1 MAYILVVDD
10 EVGIRELL
18 SEILGDEGHNVAQ
31 ADSAAAAT
39 RLRAQRRPDLVL
51 LDIWMQ
57 DADGISLLKDWAATG
72 QLTMPVIMMSGHG
85 SIETA
90 VEAVRLGAL
99 EFLEK
104 PISLHKLL
112 AAVRRAL
119 MLPERSDGSRINM
132 TRLGRGHAMQDFRR
146 RLHQFAA
153 ASGHLLIKG
162 AAGTPL
168 ELAARSL
175 LAPNGAWLE
184 FGLQS
189 AQALVEAIEQSS
201 TGIVYVADISTLS
214 PLQQRQLAFVLE
226 RLARSKLRLVSAT
239 TAEPAR
245 LLEAGFDPGL
255 LQLIGG
261 VSITMPS
268 LSEHAGD
275 IPEFATFLLNDL
287 IDRGE
292 VSPRKFSTAA
302 LNVLRTRPWP
312 GNHKQLAD
320 AIKALALNTLQEE
333 IGTADIDRVLDQ
345 QLSEVSVGS
354 FSLDLPLRQAR
365 EAFEAAYFRHH
376 LRKEAGNIARVAE
389 KTGLERTNLYR
400 KLKQLGI
407 QPAKRGQ

>member
-10 EVGIRELL
+10 DVGIRELL

-261 VSITMPS
+261 VSITMP
-268 LSEHAGD
+268 
-275 IPEFATFLLNDL
+275 
-287 IDRGE
+287 
-292 VSPRKFSTAA
+292 
-302 LNVLRTRPWP
+302 
-312 GNHKQLAD
+312 
-320 AIKALALNTLQEE
+320 
-333 IGTADIDRVLDQ
+333 
-345 QLSEVSVGS
+345 
-354 FSLDLPLRQAR
+354 
-365 EAFEAAYFRHH
+365 
-376 LRKEAGNIARVAE
+376 
-389 KTGLERTNLYR
+389 
-400 KLKQLGI
+400 
-407 QPAKRGQ
+407 